1 MIAIKRQGRDVDKMK
16 LYNNLKNVQRSDLE
30 NINVKIIEII
40 FDTIP
45 A

>member
-1 MIAIKRQGRDVDKMK
+1 MK